1 MRPWLPLL
9 AVPPGL
15 ALALAA
21 LPLALPQFPLRPV
34 FGAELFLAAHLGVAF
49 LTWAL
54 WRRASTPLVALRA
67 LTFGLCFPV
76 IGPLAA
82 WWVHPARPVSDGG
95 LLARYR
101 ELIARPEGK
110 RSAEAFSDAD
120 EALRQELSV
129 LPLVDALNHGDLFA
143 KQSAIA
149 ALSQGKEGAGILRST
164 LTHSD
169 GDTRLFGSLALLKL
183 EEGFLDTLSEA
194 RDGAEASEEPSAWRN
209 LQDALLRYLDS
220 ELPDGEVAQALWREL
235 RDAARKERELGGDES
250 LTRSREAHASC
261 ELGDLAGARDAASW
275 LQAHPPED
283 EEALLRLSRTLFALG
298 ELDRLSEVAERLAAV
313 ATPSSPAHQAA
324 SFWRGDDAR

>member
-1 MRPWLPLL
+1 MRPLLPLL

-15 ALALAA
+15 ALALA
-21 LPLALPQFPLRPV
+21 LPPSPLRPDV
-34 FGAELFLAAHLGVAF
+34 GAVPLLAAHLGVAF
-49 LTWAL
+49 LSWAL

-82 WWVHPARPVSDGG
+82 WLVHPSRPVSDGG

-110 RSAEAFSDAD
+110 PHAEAFSDAD

-129 LPLVDALNHGDLFA
+129 LPLVDALNHGDLFT
-143 KQSAIA
+143 KQAAIA

-183 EEGFLDTLSEA
+183 EEGFLDALTEA
-194 RDGAEASEEPSAWRN
+194 RDAAEASEAHGDWRN

-220 ELPDGEVAQALWREL
+220 GLPDGEVALGLWREL
-235 RDAARKERELGGDES
+235 RDAARRERDLGGDES
-250 LTRSREAHASC
+250 LTRSREAQASC
-261 ELGDLAGARDAASW
+261 ELGDLAAARDAASW
-275 LQAHPPED
+275 LQEHPPED
-283 EEALLRLSRTLFALG
+283 EEALLRLSRALFALG
-298 ELDRLSEVAERLAAV
+298 ELDRLSTVAERLAAV